1 MTFLY
6 FLDFFKRLFAKNR
19 IFSMEFGSNFKNLRP
34 KATELA
40 EVRQKSYLVVLRIFF
55 VFLQS
60 IVCIFFLYYALT

>member
-1 MTFLY
+1 
-6 FLDFFKRLFAKNR
+6 
-19 IFSMEFGSNFKNLRP
+19 MEFGSNFKHLRP